1 MRPDAV
7 NAILVTREREGHRFL
22 EINEA
27 GEKLRSEVL
36 SWAVMYC
43 LERRLNLVYF
53 IDGGVNRI
61 GSPAFL
67 ALEW

>member
-22 EINEA
+22 EINEV
-27 GEKLRSEVL
+27 GEKLRPEL
-36 SWAVMYC
+36 LNWAVTYC
-43 LERRLNLVYF
+43 PERRLNLVYF
-53 IDGGVNRI
+53 IDGGVNWI

-67 ALEW
+67 ALQW